1 MKRII
6 ACIDGIARTP
16 GICDYAI
23 WAANRLDTDLDFL
36 HVTEKAPD
44 YLPLSELTGNIWLS
58 SQESLLQDLAELD
71 RQRNDLLREQGRQC
85 LQVAMERA
93 RAQGATRITSTQRL
107 GSLLD
112 ILLEVEPDTRLFVLG
127 HHEHPVKASRLLPD
141 HRLEFAVRG
150 LHRPIMVAGSAFK
163 DPAHFMVAYDGSPT
177 ADKTVDMV
185 SRSPLLAGLPAHL
198 VMVGR
203 TSATA
208 QAALERAHAQ
218 LAQAGFA
225 AQAVRIPG
233 EPAAALADYAEQHG
247 IDLLVMGAYG
257 RARIRHLMLGSTTT
271 AILGQLRMPLLILR

>member
-23 WAANRLDTDLDFL
+23 WAAGRLDADLDFL

-58 SQESLLQDLAELD
+58 SQESLLQDLTDLD

-85 LQVAMERA
+85 LQMAEERA
-93 RAQGATRITSTQRL
+93 RAQGAARISCTQRQ

-112 ILLEVEPDTRLFVLG
+112 ILLEIEPDTRLFVLG
-127 HHEHPVKASRLLPD
+127 HHEQPVKASRLLPD
-141 HRLEFAVRG
+141 HRLEYAVRG
-150 LHRPIMVAGSAFK
+150 LHRPVMVAGAVFK
-163 DPAHFMVAYDGSPT
+163 DPASFMVAYDGSPT

-185 SRSPLLAGLPAHL
+185 SRSPLLVGLPAHL

-208 QAALERAHAQ
+208 QAAQERAHAQ

-225 AQAVRIPG
+225 VQAVRVPG
-233 EPAAALADYAEQHG
+233 EPAPALAGYAERHG

>member
-1 MKRII
+1 MKQII

-23 WAANRLDTDLDFL
+23 WAAGRLDADLDFL

-71 RQRNDLLREQGRQC
+71 RQRNDLIQEQGRQC
-85 LQVAMERA
+85 LQIAIERA
-93 RAQGATRITSTQRL
+93 RGLGATRIASKQRQ
-107 GSLLD
+107 GNLLD
-112 ILLEVEPDTRLFVLG
+112 VLLEVEPDTRLFVLG
-127 HHEHPVKASRLLPD
+127 HHEHPIKASRLMPD

-150 LHRPIMVAGSAFK
+150 LHRPIMVAGAVFK
-163 DPAHFMVAYDGSPT
+163 DPASFMVAYDGSPT

-185 SRSPLLAGLPAHL
+185 SRSPLLAGLPGHL

-208 QAALERAHAQ
+208 QAAQERTHAQ

-225 AQAVRIPG
+225 VQAVRIPG
-233 EPAAALADYAEQHG
+233 EPAAALADYARQHG
-247 IDLLVMGAYG
+247 IDLMVMGAYG

>member
-1 MKRII
+1 MKQII

-23 WAANRLDTDLDFL
+23 WAAGRLDADLDFL
-36 HVTEKAPD
+36 HVMEKAPD

-71 RQRNDLLREQGRQC
+71 RQRNDLLQEQGRQC
-85 LQVAMERA
+85 LQMAMERA
-93 RAQGATRITSTQRL
+93 RAQGATRVACTQRQ

-112 ILLEVEPDTRLFVLG
+112 ILLEVEADTRLFVLG
-127 HHEHPVKASRLLPD
+127 HHEHRIKASRLLPD
-141 HRLEFAVRG
+141 HRLEYAVRG
-150 LHRPIMVAGSAFK
+150 LHRPIMVAGADFR
-163 DPAHFMVAYDGSPT
+163 DPASFMVAYDGSPT
-177 ADKTVDMV
+177 ADRTVDMV

-203 TSATA
+203 TSAPA
-208 QAALERAHAQ
+208 QAALERTHAQ

-225 AQAVRIPG
+225 VQAVRVPG
-233 EPAAALADYAEQHG
+233 EPAAALGDYAERHG

-257 RARIRHLMLGSTTT
+257 HTHIRHLMLGSTTT
-271 AILGQLRMPLLILR
+271 AILGQLRVPLLILR

>member
-1 MKRII
+1 MKQII

-23 WAANRLDTDLDFL
+23 WAAGRLDTDLDFL

-85 LQVAMERA
+85 LQMAMERA
-93 RAQGATRITSTQRL
+93 RAQGAARIASTQRQ
-107 GSLLD
+107 GSLLE

-127 HHEHPVKASRLLPD
+127 HHEHPVKASRLMPD
-141 HRLEFAVRG
+141 HRLEFAVRA
-150 LHRPIMVAGSAFK
+150 LHRPIMVAGAVFK
-163 DPAHFMVAYDGSPT
+163 DPASFMVAYDGSPT

-208 QAALERAHAQ
+208 QAALERTHAQ

-225 AQAVRIPG
+225 TQAVRVPG
-233 EPAAALADYAEQHG
+233 EPAAALAGYAEQHG

-257 RARIRHLMLGSTTT
+257 RARIRRLMLGSTTT